1 MFELTLKYNLA
12 TKVRQI
18 WLDLHN
24 LKNLSSMTENQKQPI
39 GSDEIDLLELLAK
52 LVMTIKSNLVLLIGS
67 FVIGAALGL
76 AYYQFVPKIYESKM
90 ILQSDILTS
99 SYSERITESLNNLI
113 KEQNTQVLSQR
124 IGLTEKEAA
133 SISKIE
139 IESIKQ
145 KESNVAE
152 TENSTFIITVRT
164 KDNTVLPNL
173 QEGLINHLR
182 NNEYVKIR
190 VRQRHEFYKAMI
202 EKVGIEINSLDS
214 LKKRLFTGQPI
225 YSKSSEMMLVDPT
238 NIYSKIIDLNKEQ
251 IGYKNAL
258 ELVNSIQLV
267 EGFTVF
273 NKPVSPKL
281 SISLVA
287 GSSFGL
293 FFVALI
299 IGFKSLRKIV
309 RLSEEKL
316 ANS

>member
-1 MFELTLKYNLA
+1 M
-12 TKVRQI
+12 I
-18 WLDLHN
+18 G
-24 LKNLSSMTENQKQPI
+24 NQNQPTT
-39 GSDEIDLLELLAK
+39 SDEIDLLELLAK
-52 LVMTIKSNLVLLIGS
+52 IVITIKSNILSIIIA
-67 FVIGAALGL
+67 FVIGSILGL
-76 AYYQFVPKIYESKM
+76 CYYQLVPKVYESKM
-90 ILQSDILTS
+90 ILLSDILTS
-99 SYSERITESLNNLI
+99 SYSERITESLDNLI
-113 KEQNTQVLSQR
+113 KEQNLAILSQR
-124 IGLTEKEAA
+124 LGTTEKEAS
-133 SISKIE
+133 SITKIK

-145 KESNVAE
+145 ETKEAE
-152 TENSTFIITVRT
+152 SESATFIITVGT
-164 KDNTVLPNL
+164 MDKTILPNL
-173 QEGLINHLR
+173 QVGLINHLR

-190 VRQRHEFYKAMI
+190 VRQRQDYYKAMI

-238 NIYSKIIDLNKEQ
+238 NIYSKILDLNKEQ
-251 IGYKNAL
+251 IGFKNSL

-267 EGFTVF
+267 EGFTVY

-287 GSSFGL
+287 GASVGL

-299 IGFKSLRKIV
+299 IAFKSLRKIV

>member
-1 MFELTLKYNLA
+1 
-12 TKVRQI
+12 
-18 WLDLHN
+18 
-24 LKNLSSMTENQKQPI
+24 MTENQKQPI

-52 LVMTIKSNLVLLIGS
+52 LVITIKANLVLIIGA
-67 FVIGAALGL
+67 FVIGTVLGL
-76 AYYQFVPKIYESKM
+76 AYFQFVPKIYESKM

-113 KEQNTQVLSQR
+113 KEQNKEILSKR
-124 IGLTEKEAA
+124 VGLTEKQAE
-133 SISKIE
+133 SITKIE

-145 KESNVAE
+145 KESAE
-152 TENSTFIITVRT
+152 DKSENATFIVTIRT
-164 KDNTVLPNL
+164 KDNSILTSL
-173 QEGLINHLR
+173 QDGLINHLR

-190 VRQRHEFYKAMI
+190 VRQRQEFYKAMI
-202 EKVGIEINSLDS
+202 EKVGLEINSLDS

-267 EGFTVF
+267 EGFTIF

-281 SISLVA
+281 SISLAA
-287 GSSFGL
+287 GASFGL
-293 FFVALI
+293 FMVALL

>member
-1 MFELTLKYNLA
+1 MAEA
-12 TKVRQI
+12 Q
-18 WLDLHN
+18 
-24 LKNLSSMTENQKQPI
+24 NQLNN
-39 GSDEIDLLELLAK
+39 SDEIDLLELLAK
-52 LVMTIKSNLVLLIGS
+52 IVITIKSNILSIIIA
-67 FVIGAALGL
+67 FVIGSILGL
-76 AYYQFVPKIYESKM
+76 GYYQFVPKVYESKM
-90 ILQSDILTS
+90 ILLSDILTS

-113 KEQNTQVLSQR
+113 KEGNKEVLSNR
-124 IGLTEKEAA
+124 LGIEEKEAS
-133 SISKIE
+133 SITKIE
-139 IESIKQ
+139 IESVKQ
-145 KESNVAE
+145 ENKE
-152 TENSTFIITVRT
+152 TESESATFIITVGT
-164 KDNTVLPNL
+164 KDKTILPNL

-190 VRQRHEFYKAMI
+190 VRQRQDFYKAMI

-214 LKKRLFTGQPI
+214 LKRRLFSGQPI

-251 IGYKNAL
+251 IGYKNSL

-267 EGFTVF
+267 EGFTVY

-287 GSSFGL
+287 GASFGL
-293 FFVALI
+293 FMVALL

-316 ANS
+316 ANP